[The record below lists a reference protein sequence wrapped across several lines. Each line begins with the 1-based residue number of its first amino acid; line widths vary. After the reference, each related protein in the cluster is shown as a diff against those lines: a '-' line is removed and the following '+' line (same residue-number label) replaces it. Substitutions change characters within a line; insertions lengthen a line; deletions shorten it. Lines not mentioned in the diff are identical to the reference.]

1 MADTLIEEKIIEKVL
16 KIEAAPNVALEPEKW
31 MPSVPF
37 VMPNPFGGRR
47 QYDFDDLIIEW
58 ERFQAETDTN
68 GMITYE
74 FSALRPGEAKWLS
87 PYLIIV
93 PTAESFSLEYT
104 ILSES
109 SDSKKVEQSRF
120 T

>member
-1 MADTLIEEKIIEKVL
+1 
-16 KIEAAPNVALEPEKW
+16 
-31 MPSVPF
+31 
-37 VMPNPFGGRR
+37 MPNLFGRR
-47 QYDFDDLIIEW
+47 REYNFEDLILEW
-58 ERFQAETDTN
+58 EKYQAEVGSN

-87 PYLIIV
+87 PYMIIV
-93 PTAESFSLEYT
+93 PATNSFTIEYT

-109 SDSKKVEQSRF
+109 LGCKKHGALTIHVKG